1 MELRKRGGAV
11 LTAFVLVVLSVSGAA
26 AGGPAPEA
34 RTVVHGHGSY
44 VDIEPPALAQMLA
57 RKDFMLVNVHVPYE
71 GDIAGTDVSV
81 PFDRVAHHL
90 DRLPRD
96 RSAKLVLYCKTG
108 RMSTIAARELVARG
122 YINVWHLAGGMVAWT
137 RAGYPII
144 RADR

>member
-1 MELRKRGGAV
+1 MELRKGGGSMLAA
-11 LTAFVLVVLSVSGAA
+11 LVLVVLSVGGAA
-26 AGGPAPEA
+26 AGGPAREA

-44 VDIEPPALAQMLA
+44 VDIEASALAQMLV
-57 RKDFMLVNVHVPYE
+57 RKDFTLVNVHVPYE

-81 PFDRVAHHL
+81 PFDRVAEHL

-96 RSAKLVLYCKTG
+96 RSAKLVLYCRTG

-122 YINVWHLAGGMVAWT
+122 YTNVWHLAGGMVAWA
-137 RAGYPII
+137 RAGYPIV